1 MARLARAVVPGFPH
15 HITQRGN
22 RRQRTFFND
31 DDYRAYLELMREWC
45 DACGVAIW
53 AYCLMPD
60 HVHLVAVPETADGLR
75 RGIGEAHRR
84 YSRRVNVRE
93 GWVGH
98 LWQGRFASCVM
109 DEAHLLAAVRY
120 VEMNPVRAR
129 LHRKPWRY
137 KWSSAAAHVAGRD
150 DALVQVA
157 PMLEMVADRMADL
170 PGRQA
175 GWKAYLALETPPE
188 TVARLRLHEGTGRPL
203 GDGDFVHRME
213 KLLGRQL
220 TPNKPGPKPK
230 KPKRKRKREPLN

>member
-1 MARLARAVVPGFPH
+1 VGLHFVFLVKYQSIRAPLLRLDGCSLAPLNLMSLPGPTEVDGRSAYFLEAFARIGLVPDGGAAWLLTRSVGRVRAM
-15 HITQRGN
+15 
-22 RRQRTFFND
+22 
-31 DDYRAYLELMREWC
+31 ELMGDDLRIE
-45 DACGVAIW
+45 
-53 AYCLMPD
+53 
-60 HVHLVAVPETADGLR
+60 GL
-75 RGIGEAHRR
+75 A
-84 YSRRVNVRE
+84 
-93 GWVGH
+93 
-98 LWQGRFASCVM
+98 
-109 DEAHLLAAVRY
+109 LLAGAFDPRRDLS
-120 VEMNPVRAR
+120 P
-129 LHRKPWRY
+129 
-137 KWSSAAAHVAGRD
+137 AAAHVAGRD